1 VSKTAALRDFFPKG
15 QIGEGKNENQPADEV
30 RFFPDCI
37 EEAGASIS
45 KDAAAQYAGKM
56 CAGGGAAMSQWK
68 FKFRPE
74 GIRSVVVFSVA
85 VLSAGWCGPA
95 RAQGQTQTVAMRSS
109 VQMASTAH
117 ADIVNATGVK
127 IGTATFVPTAGGVR
141 VDVSVSQLPPGTHG
155 IHIHTVGKCEG
166 PDFKTAGG
174 HFNPADKK
182 HGRDNPA
189 GPHNGDL
196 PNIEVGPD
204 GKATTSL
211 LDTNVT
217 LSDGPNS
224 LFHDGG
230 TSIVIHAMQD
240 DYKTDPAG
248 NSGARIACGV
258 IQK

>member
-1 VSKTAALRDFFPKG
+1 MREWKTKIRPMAFRAGVILSAVLLGAAWSGQAKG
-15 QIGEGKNENQPADEV
+15 Q
-30 RFFPDCI
+30 
-37 EEAGASIS
+37 
-45 KDAAAQYAGKM
+45 
-56 CAGGGAAMSQWK
+56 
-68 FKFRPE
+68 
-74 GIRSVVVFSVA
+74 
-85 VLSAGWCGPA
+85 
-95 RAQGQTQTVAMRSS
+95 GQEKTVALRSS

-117 ADIVNATGVK
+117 ADIVNATGDK
-127 IGTATFVPTAGGVR
+127 IGTATLVPSAGGVR
-141 VDVSVSQLPPGTHG
+141 IDLSVSQLPPGTHG
-155 IHIHTVGKCEG
+155 IHIHTAGKCEG

>member
-1 VSKTAALRDFFPKG
+1 MREWKIKIRPVAFR
-15 QIGEGKNENQPADEV
+15 
-30 RFFPDCI
+30 
-37 EEAGASIS
+37 AGVILSAVLL
-45 KDAAAQYAGKM
+45 
-56 CAGGGAAMSQWK
+56 GAAWSGQAK
-68 FKFRPE
+68 
-74 GIRSVVVFSVA
+74 
-85 VLSAGWCGPA
+85 
-95 RAQGQTQTVAMRSS
+95 AQGQEKTVALRSS

-117 ADIVNATGVK
+117 ADIVNATGDK
-127 IGTATFVPTAGGVR
+127 IGTATLVPSAGGVR
-141 VDVSVSQLPPGTHG
+141 IDLSVSQLPPGTHG
-155 IHIHTVGKCEG
+155 IHIHTAGKCEG

-230 TSIVIHAMQD
+230 TSIVIHALQD